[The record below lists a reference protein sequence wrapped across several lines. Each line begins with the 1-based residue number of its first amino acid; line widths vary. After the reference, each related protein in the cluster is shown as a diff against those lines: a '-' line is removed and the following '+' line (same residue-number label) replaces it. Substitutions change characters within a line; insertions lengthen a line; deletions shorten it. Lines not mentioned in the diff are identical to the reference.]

1 MNFTVANHNDQYNPN
16 NFIHYDNVEFSDIP
30 EMIMSGYAYAS
41 AKFQDNHRLDDKYE
55 GEEDVLI
62 LDIDEMVSLEQ
73 AQIIFKKYTNFI
85 ITSKSHQ
92 KEKNGTVC
100 DRYRVFLKLS
110 ETLSCPEI
118 RLDFIASIFDNFPFV
133 DKKCKNPSRFYF
145 ASPDDA
151 EVFYNEGRDIP
162 IIKTKLPEMD
172 EKRKTLSNEDDYTPK
187 GIYVFSELTE
197 KWTNEFG
204 EVLEGEGKEFGRD
217 AIEKGAR
224 AIFDEEFVK
233 GNANHCIF
241 KVACMLLKDGFDED
255 DMANFII
262 AEVQERSKYSFNK
275 TMAAIKSAIK
285 TV

>member
-1 MNFTVANHNDQYNPN
+1 MNFSVANHNSQYIATG
-16 NFIHYDNVEFSDIP
+16 FIHYDNVEFKDIP

-41 AKFQDNHRLDDKYE
+41 AKFTNNHRHLDNYE
-55 GEEDVLI
+55 GQEDVLI
-62 LDIDEMVSLEQ
+62 LDVDDKVTLEQ
-73 AQIIFKKYTNFI
+73 AKCIFKKYTNFI
-85 ITSKSHQ
+85 ITSRNHQ
-92 KEKNGTVC
+92 KEKNGFVC
-100 DRYRVFLKLS
+100 DRYRVFIKLA
-110 ETLSCPEI
+110 ETLSDTEV
-118 RLDFIASIFDNFPFV
+118 RVDFIASLFDNFPFV
-133 DKKCKNPSRFYF
+133 DQSCKDSSRYYF
-145 ASPDDA
+145 ASPEGA
-151 EVFYNEGRDIP
+151 EVFYNEGKDMP
-162 IIKTKLPEMD
+162 IIKTKLPELD
-172 EKRKTLSNEDDYTPK
+172 EKRKTLTNPDDYTPK

-241 KVACMLLKDGFDED
+241 KVACMLLKDGFNED

-262 AEVQERSKYSFNK
+262 AEVSERSKYPFNK